1 MDIEILLWY
10 QNFRNGVGAFL
21 APYFNWVTE
30 FSVSFWPLAMMCIIY
45 WAFDRKAGKRL
56 FAGFGLGLL
65 MNGLLKLIFCVYRP
79 WIRDARIEPYGNSKV
94 AATGYSFPSGHT
106 TWATSVLMGVGYWL
120 KKQEKKILCVLLFL
134 LALSVMVSR
143 NYLGVHTPQDVLVGF
158 VATLLMMFC
167 ANFIEN
173 WSDQDTKRD
182 KIVLVAGII
191 LCVGLTLF
199 YEFKSYPLD
208 YLSDGSLLVD
218 PSKMRADSFQGIG
231 FTSAYVICRY
241 FERKSSFDTSVNWKD
256 RFIIGI
262 FSLIPLYFWMVYA
275 FPMLKSINLSIGTFI
290 SYFVCVVYVFIV
302 VPYFMTKKHLA

>member
-120 KKQEKKILCVLLFL
+120 KKQEKKILCVLLFV

-231 FTSAYVICRY
+231 FISAYVICRY

-302 VPYFMTKKHLA
+302 VPYFMTRKHLA